1 MMMEKNAFHDLMN
14 ELDRAGAR
22 FLVVWLIAALV
33 ALFVVVSVILGS
45 T

>member
-1 MMMEKNAFHDLMN
+1 MMETGPLSRLIE

-33 ALFVVVSVILGS
+33 ALFFVLSVIFGS
-45 T
+45 A